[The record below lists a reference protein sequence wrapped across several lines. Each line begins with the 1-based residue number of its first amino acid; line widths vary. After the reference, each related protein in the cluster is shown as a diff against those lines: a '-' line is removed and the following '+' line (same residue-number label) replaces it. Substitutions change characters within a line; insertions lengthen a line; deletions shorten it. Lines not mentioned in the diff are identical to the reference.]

1 MPKLYIKEYQRT
13 LEGVNIL
20 IACRKEVLRE
30 HIDSIVRDIK
40 FLARQGIYTT
50 LVHNLPNRLSNHKL
64 FKLFETKLPGTNIY
78 RCPLESGDDF
88 YEYALNIKEK
98 FGKLIF
104 IERKYLSDE
113 NGCKINTLTTR
124 KALRM
129 IREKQIFAYGDLIT
143 NINFKGIIEKICQ
156 KIEQSEIN
164 RIHIVPAGKYSLKHE
179 LFSLE
184 GTGTLIANDFSETM
198 ESVASAEQVRI
209 VSDILQPYIKRGLIK
224 PRDRNYVE
232 KNRKKFYIAKID
244 DIVVGCLEKIDL
256 DRTTIELGALAV
268 ATRFRNQQIGIFLI
282 QSFVALARKQGCQ
295 RIISLTRNPK
305 LQKIY
310 QSFGFK
316 RKIPQDLEKRK
327 KRSPE
332 VPMYVYYL

>member
-1 MPKLYIKEYQRT
+1 
-13 LEGVNIL
+13 
-20 IACRKEVLRE
+20 
-30 HIDSIVRDIK
+30 
-40 FLARQGIYTT
+40 
-50 LVHNLPNRLSNHKL
+50 
-64 FKLFETKLPGTNIY
+64 
-78 RCPLESGDDF
+78 
-88 YEYALNIKEK
+88 
-98 FGKLIF
+98 
-104 IERKYLSDE
+104 
-113 NGCKINTLTTR
+113 
-124 KALRM
+124 
-129 IREKQIFAYGDLIT
+129 
-143 NINFKGIIEKICQ
+143 
-156 KIEQSEIN
+156 
-164 RIHIVPAGKYSLKHE
+164 
-179 LFSLE
+179 
-184 GTGTLIANDFSETM
+184 
-198 ESVASAEQVRI
+198 
-209 VSDILQPYIKRGLIK
+209 
-224 PRDRNYVE
+224 VE